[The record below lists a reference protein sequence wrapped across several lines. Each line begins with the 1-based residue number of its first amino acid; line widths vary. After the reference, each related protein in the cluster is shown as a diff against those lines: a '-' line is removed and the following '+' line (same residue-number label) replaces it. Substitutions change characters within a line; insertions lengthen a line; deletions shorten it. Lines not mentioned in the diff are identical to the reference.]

1 MKNLFASVSYSFS
14 NFYEGLNIQ
23 GQIIFCIIMFL
34 ILTLCLLLFISYVV
48 QSIKNKMLIKELKKE
63 NSALKNK
70 VEEKVK
76 IIEEK
81 EPLYQNEKTEIE
93 DIAEAISNA
102 LDEEKPIAFTNF
114 EEEQERTAIISI
126 EELMEKAKDLHI
138 LDDDNGSIDFV
149 EKYNEDA
156 LEVEK
161 LADSVVNN
169 NIVDDTKEVKAF
181 RVSQV
186 ISPIYGIRKDNYEG
200 SEY

>member
-1 MKNLFASVSYSFS
+1 MKKLFASVSYSFS
-14 NFYEGLNIQ
+14 NFYEELNVQ
-23 GQIIFCIIMFL
+23 GQIVFCIIMFL
-34 ILTLCLLLFISYVV
+34 ILALCLLLFISYVV
-48 QSIKNKMLIKELKKE
+48 QSIKNKMLIKELKQE
-63 NSALKNK
+63 NTALKNK

-76 IIEEK
+76 IVEEK

-126 EELMEKAKDLHI
+126 EELMEKAKDLQI
-138 LDDDNGSIDFV
+138 TDEDNGTINFV
-149 EKYNEDA
+149 EKYNEDV
-156 LEVEK
+156 LEVKE

-186 ISPIYGIRKDNYEG
+186 ISPIYGVRKDNYEG
-200 SEY
+200 NEY

>member
-1 MKNLFASVSYSFS
+1 
-14 NFYEGLNIQ
+14 
-23 GQIIFCIIMFL
+23 
-34 ILTLCLLLFISYVV
+34 
-48 QSIKNKMLIKELKKE
+48 MLIKELKKE

>member
-1 MKNLFASVSYSFS
+1 MKKLFASVSYSFS
-14 NFYEGLNIQ
+14 NFYEGLNAQ
-23 GQIIFCIIMFL
+23 GQIVFCIIMFL
-34 ILTLCLLLFISYVV
+34 ILILCLLLFTSYVV
-48 QSIKNKMLIKELKKE
+48 QSIKNRMLIKELKQE
-63 NSALKNK
+63 NTALKNK

-76 IIEEK
+76 DIEER

-126 EELMEKAKDLHI
+126 EELMSKAKDLHI
-138 LDDDNGSIDFV
+138 VDDDNGNVNFV
-149 EKYNEDA
+149 EKYNEDIK
-156 LEVEK
+156 EVEK

-186 ISPIYGIRKDNYEG
+186 ISPVYGIRKDNYES